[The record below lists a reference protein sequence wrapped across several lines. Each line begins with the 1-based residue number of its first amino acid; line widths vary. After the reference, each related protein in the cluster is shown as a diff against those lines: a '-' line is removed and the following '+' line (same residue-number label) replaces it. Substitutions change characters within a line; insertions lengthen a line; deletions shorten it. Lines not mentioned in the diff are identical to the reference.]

1 MGAPDTQMKQTMGF
15 QAEVKQLLHLMI
27 HSLYS
32 NKEIFLRELVSNAS
46 DACDKLRF
54 EAIAAPGL
62 LPAGT
67 ELAIQVVF
75 DKVARTLTIS
85 DNGVGM
91 SRDEA
96 ISHLGTT
103 RRRTRS

>member
-1 MGAPDTQMKQTMGF
+1 MTMSVETQKETLGF
-15 QAEVKQLLHLMI
+15 QSGVKQLLHLMI

-54 EAIAAPGL
+54 ESIARPDL
-62 LPAGT
+62 LEGDSD
-67 ELAIQVVF
+67 LAIDVSY
-75 DKVARTLTIS
+75 DKDARTITVS
-85 DNGVGM
+85 DNGIGM

-96 ISHLGTT
+96 VNQLGT
-103 RRRTRS
+103 